1 MINKIIN
8 KYQKEGLVGIF
19 AAIYRR
25 IVHVRVKS
33 YLLFEEIVS
42 SNNGIEIGGTSSI
55 FEKRNMIPVYPFV
68 HSLDNCN
75 FSSNTVWEGKIE
87 EGLKYFYDKKHLPG
101 RQYVLEATDLCE
113 IEDDRYD
120 FLLSS
125 HMIEHTANPIKALK
139 EWLRIVKE
147 NGHLILVVPHK
158 DATFDHNRPVTTLE
172 HLIQDY
178 DNNMTEEDLT
188 HMNEILELHDL
199 SMDVEAGNY
208 EQFVERSKKNYQNR
222 CFHHHVFNSLLVA
235 ELMDYLNV
243 KIRAIEA
250 VLPMH
255 IVVIAQKLPNGHM
268 ADNKAI
274 FEFIRSSEYQSPFP
288 SDAI

>member
-8 KYQKEGLVGIF
+8 KYQKEGLVGILT
-19 AAIYRR
+19 AVYRR

-33 YLLFEEIVS
+33 YLLIEEIVS

-75 FSSNTVWEGKIE
+75 FSSDTVWEGKIE

-101 RQYVLEATDLCE
+101 RQYVLEATNLQGIGDE
-113 IEDDRYD
+113 SYD

-139 EWLRIVKE
+139 EWLRVVKE
-147 NGHLILVVPHK
+147 NGHLILVIPHK

-188 HMNEILELHDL
+188 HMDEILELHDL
-199 SMDVEAGNY
+199 SMDIEAGNY
-208 EQFVERSKKNYQNR
+208 EQFVERSKNNYQNR
-222 CFHHHVFNSLLVA
+222 CFHQHVFNSFLVA

-243 KIRAIEA
+243 NIRAIEA
-250 VLPMH
+250 IVPMH
-255 IVVIAQKLPNGHM
+255 IMVIVQKLPNGHM

-274 FEFIRSSEYQSPFP
+274 FELIRSSEYRSPFP
-288 SDAI
+288 SDVI